1 MTRNIDE
8 RQMVL
13 FTQNCSPYLSGERA
27 AFGIREATR
36 LRDRKLAVF
45 VDSDGTVES
54 PIITDEDAGIT
65 KEAKSDGHNEQDDDN
80 GIVTGGAEK
89 SSGKGKGK
97 KGKTG
102 GGKKRRERL

>member
-1 MTRNIDE
+1 MTRNNDE

-45 VDSDGTVES
+45 VDSDGSVEK
-54 PIITDEDAGIT
+54 PIITVGDAGIT
-65 KEAKSDGHNEQDDDN
+65 KEAKNDGHNEQNDDD
-80 GIVTGGAEK
+80 GIVKDGAEK
-89 SSGKGKGK
+89 GSGKGKGK
-97 KGKTG
+97 KSKTG